1 VVEGEMDKVYD
12 ADYINQSL
20 AVSHSPLRAV
30 YWLQASSQEERGDEC
45 PEAARDR
52 EDERGIETE

>member
-1 VVEGEMDKVYD
+1 MDKVYD